1 MKNNVRKTD
10 FVFRYGGDEF
20 AILMPNV
27 SLRDAIKIIERVK
40 NKVKE
45 KFKEITISA
54 GCVSYPEDGKTR
66 TELIDKADSLL
77 LKAKKKKDTILSSPH
92 PRYNY

>member
-20 AILMPNV
+20 AILMPNTTLD
-27 SLRDAIKIIERVK
+27 SAIKIIERVK

-54 GCVSYPEDGKTR
+54 GIVSYPEDGKTR
-66 TELIDKADSLL
+66 TELIDKADILL
-77 LKAKKKKDTILSSPH
+77 LQAKKKKDTILTTLDTNH
-92 PRYNY
+92 NF